1 MDAVLSTT
9 YHHTLQC
16 AESPRDRVVI
26 LAHCIM
32 NQTTRARW
40 EGGGASRTEGAI
52 EEIVTLLLEHGVGI
66 IQMECPEQTLF
77 GNPRRPMSRDDY
89 DTPEFLEKCI
99 EIAGRA
105 MQTIDTNTELIAAL
119 GFEGSPSCG
128 VERTTQT
135 IKGSHAESPGEGHLV
150 EALRQGMREKGLD
163 VPIIGVGL
171 RASEMR
177 LALVKLESL
186 LRD

>member
-1 MDAVLSTT
+1 MIDTFHQIGCKS
-9 YHHTLQC
+9 
-16 AESPRDRVVI
+16 AESTRDRVVI

-32 NQTTRARW
+32 NQATRARW

-89 DTPEFLEKCI
+89 DTPEFIEKCR

-105 MQTIDTNTELIAAL
+105 MQAIDNNTELIAAL

-128 VERTTQT
+128 VERTTRT
-135 IKGSHAESPGEGHLV
+135 IMGSHAESLGEGHLV

-171 RASEMR
+171 RAGEMS
-177 LALVKLESL
+177 LALANLESL
-186 LRD
+186 LRG